1 MDGAVKDRGQSSMLV
16 LALDSSTRTGSIALA
31 RDGVLVDVC
40 EGDAGRRHAER
51 LPGDLVTLLAAHG
64 CDLRDVTL
72 LAVTAGPGGFTGLR
86 VGLATIQGLALALDR
101 RVFVASTLDLLARAG
116 AEAAADARWVG
127 AWMQGMRGEVF
138 TELHE
143 RLSDGRM
150 RRALDAAVGTP
161 DSAAT
166 AWADVAADGTLAVI
180 GDGWPTHGDALRA
193 RFGERLHV
201 CETPRLAGVLALE
214 ASRRAGEAVTPAA
227 VRPAYVR
234 RPDCVVTREQ
244 AGLPVAG
251 DR

>member
-1 MDGAVKDRGQSSMLV
+1 MLV

-51 LPGDLVTLLAAHG
+51 LPGELVTLLAAHD

-150 RRALDAAVGTP
+150 RRVLDAAVGTP

-180 GDGWPTHGDALRA
+180 GDGWPTHGDALRPVGA
-193 RFGERLHV
+193 
-201 CETPRLAGVLALE
+201 AGAAGCAVLWTVTD
-214 ASRRAGEAVTPAA
+214 AGTPAPVPGFA
-227 VRPAYVR
+227 ATEVWRFNQTQVMRSVR
-234 RPDCVVTREQ
+234 
-244 AGLPVAG
+244 
-251 DR
+251 DRS